1 MERCLPSIVVR
12 VLAGAGC
19 CNGCFNF
26 WKYARA
32 FVQPLR
38 GGLNHYIAHSA
49 DKTAVQMELL
59 AQFNADEGLNKD
71 YEWLKSQLREI
82 AREVAAT
89 KAASL
94 DLAQSLE
101 REAMLQQ
108 QQLDTNTKL
117 RANLA
122 ESYAKAAT
130 LAAEL
135 AAAKQQK
142 SADVLQLRA
151 NLAASAERE
160 RTLQE
165 KLDELTT
172 VTVHNLETGE
182 DEKKV
187 MPAAAV
193 LQNQRRRREEGSKA
207 AAAVRV
213 ETSNAIKRIKVER
226 DLATGK
232 AMASEED
239 VEDAH
244 DDYQTMI
251 NWSEKQKAAIT
262 KLKELAKAT
271 GASRAQIDAA
281 AKVA

>member
-1 MERCLPSIVVR
+1 
-12 VLAGAGC
+12 
-19 CNGCFNF
+19 
-26 WKYARA
+26 
-32 FVQPLR
+32 
-38 GGLNHYIAHSA
+38 
-49 DKTAVQMELL
+49 MELL

-232 AMASEED
+232 AMAAEED